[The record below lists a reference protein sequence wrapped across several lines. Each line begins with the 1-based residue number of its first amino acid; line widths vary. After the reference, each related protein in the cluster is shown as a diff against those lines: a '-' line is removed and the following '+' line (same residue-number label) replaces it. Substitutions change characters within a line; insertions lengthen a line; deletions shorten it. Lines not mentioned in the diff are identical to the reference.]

1 MTDSNSDAANV
12 RWLSYDE
19 IADMRGIDRASAI
32 RMVRRKRWPKQDG
45 NDGTTRVAVPG
56 QFFRTKRTKQDDLG
70 QTPTLPVLFI
80 PGQALNDPGQPA
92 DKSSATKALEDAV
105 ATLVEELGQD
115 RAELRAEVAVLQLRV
130 EMAEADTKAER
141 ELRTEAEKR
150 AAVAEAK
157 LEAAEAALTEA
168 RRPFWRRWIG

>member
-1 MTDSNSDAANV
+1 MDSEPDA

-32 RMVRRKRWPKQDG
+32 RMVRRRKWSKQDA

-56 QFFRTKRTKQDDLG
+56 AFFRAKRTKASSPGTIAAGPPQVVRGMPPGNDNDNA
-70 QTPTLPVLFI
+70 PTI
-80 PGQALNDPGQPA
+80 
-92 DKSSATKALEDAV
+92 KALSDHV
-105 ATLVEELGQD
+105 RTLSEQLALAQKGVVD
-115 RAELRAEVAVLQLRV
+115 RDQAIAERDRVAVEREERLQVARDQ
-130 EMAEADTKAER
+130 AAAER
-141 ELRTEAEKR
+141 TR

-157 LEAAEAALTEA
+157 LEETKAALVEA